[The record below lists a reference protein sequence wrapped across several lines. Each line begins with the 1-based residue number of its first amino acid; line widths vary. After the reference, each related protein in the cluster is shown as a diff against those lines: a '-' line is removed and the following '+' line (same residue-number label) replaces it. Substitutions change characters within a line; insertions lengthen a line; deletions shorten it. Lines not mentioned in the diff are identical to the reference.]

1 MGGGGRGSPQDSG
14 DKRTNGG
21 RAGLSSTAHATAPGR
36 GLACSVL
43 RKALRGA
50 LAGNEANP
58 EDPGGPRSRPADMR
72 APTRNV
78 HASRGGQCDRRITE
92 HSEKDL
98 KGHLALSE
106 FKHAMER
113 EKHQN

>member
-36 GLACSVL
+36 GLVCSVL
-43 RKALRGA
+43 RKTLCGA

-58 EDPGGPRSRPADMR
+58 EDPGGPRSRQQTCGHPPETSMLPGVDSVIAELQHILR
-72 APTRNV
+72 KT
-78 HASRGGQCDRRITE
+78 S
-92 HSEKDL
+92 KDT
-98 KGHLALSE
+98 
-106 FKHAMER
+106 
-113 EKHQN
+113 